1 MFSFKEKINNIT
13 SYYINNTTT
22 ATVDKSYSILINNKI
37 IKESVFDDIIID
49 GNNIY
54 FNKDGSFWI
63 YNLNNDL
70 IEKIDNKELI
80 NSISRNDSLLMLI
93 DCNEKLYLFN
103 KTIKELKE
111 LQIEDYNWGN
121 IFIYDVNTVFIND
134 KKFISAFFNIDKFNN
149 WQTDISKI
157 GKYIPFLE
165 EEERDGE
172 VDQFV
177 GVWSNELI
185 VLLKGGK
192 FIGIEVETGNI
203 NWEQNRVQNNKTS
216 HTIDFNFG
224 EPYHPFLNEEKGM
237 IYILQGEAF
246 IELDLKTKI
255 ATYTWS
261 SLELTSENYVFIRQ
275 SRLFDNKILFSAFR
289 KGNIGNDDTI
299 GIFDI
304 EKKEIIWQYKFDF
317 EKDNFIPNS
326 QNSIQMNDNNVYVLD
341 WKGTL
346 HIFEKE

>member
-1 MFSFKEKINNIT
+1 MYVKTRNVYSDLNSFT
-13 SYYINNTTT
+13 
-22 ATVDKSYSILINNKI
+22 INNKKVFAVKKTNILELNSEILLLLESNNLFQEICNSNNCLFANDIYGNGLI
-37 IKESVFDDIIID
+37 INDNFKQYDGIFIIRIID
-49 GNNIY
+49 NEFFLG
-54 FNKDGSFWI
+54 
-63 YNLNNDL
+63 
-70 IEKIDNKELI
+70 EKE
-80 NSISRNDSLLMLI
+80 
-93 DCNEKLYLFN
+93 N
-103 KTIKELKE
+103 KTIKYNYLTNQIVSSIEIRIFKYLYLSEDVIFSKKNS
-111 LQIEDYNWGN
+111 QIEKYSLDQ
-121 IFIYDVNTVFIND
+121 ING
-134 KKFISAFFNIDKFNN
+134 ALL
-149 WQTDISKI
+149 WQTDISQI

-192 FIGIEVETGNI
+192 FIGIDVETGNI

-216 HTIDFNFG
+216 NTIDFNFG

-246 IELDLKTKI
+246 IEFDLKTKI

-261 SLELTSENYVFIRQ
+261 SLEVTSENYVFIRQ

-289 KGNIGNDDTI
+289 KGKQGHDDTI

-304 EKKEIIWQYKFDF
+304 EKKEIIWQYTFDF

-326 QNSIQMNDNNVYVLD
+326 QNSIQMNDTSVYVLD

-346 HIFEKE
+346 HIFEKL